1 MEIRE
6 IKPTSIKALEIKR
19 VAAYARVSRDSEAMF
34 DSLSSQV
41 SYYNEYICSH
51 PGWIYAGVYAD
62 YGISGTKENRPEFQ
76 RMLEDARAGK
86 IDIIITK
93 SITRFARNAVTL
105 LKTVREMKE
114 LGIEI
119 IFEKENMCSFDA
131 NVDMIMTMLALNAE
145 EEARSASENKLW
157 RIRKQFE
164 KGIPTWHN
172 MFGYRMIDGQF
183 HVVGEEA
190 EVVRRIFDDY
200 LSGMGKQQIA
210 RRLNDDHILNGNKVW
225 KESSINVILN
235 NEKYTGNMVLQK
247 KYVVDFRTKKQKVN
261 HGERRQYLVEES
273 HEPIISMETFERAKM
288 EQLRRNKRGYGLIR
302 SDGHLFTGLM
312 VCGICKTAFVYKLA
326 PTTTGGIRSKLPV
339 WMCHGYEKLGRG
351 YCPAQRIREDVL
363 MEKTRQVLRLAEGT
377 ELTNELLR
385 QKISR
390 IEVLADYTIRYYLM
404 GGQIEMV
411 KWQNPS
417 RSLSW
422 TPEMRKKV
430 SEQNRVRRELASM
443 KEGN

>member
-1 MEIRE
+1 MQIRE
-6 IKPTSIKALEIKR
+6 IQPTNIQALETKR

-41 SYYNEYICSH
+41 SYYNEYISNH

-62 YGISGTKENRPEFQ
+62 YGISGTKINRPEFQ

-93 SITRFARNAVTL
+93 SITRFARNTVIL
-105 LKTVREMKE
+105 LKTVRELKG
-114 LGIEI
+114 LGIEV
-119 IFEKENMCSFDA
+119 IFENDDMSSFGPD
-131 NVDMIMTMLALNAE
+131 VDLLMTLLAMKAE

-164 KGIPTWHN
+164 EGIPTYHN

-183 HVVGEEA
+183 QIVEEEA
-190 EVVRRIFDDY
+190 IVVRRIFSDY

-210 RRLNDDHILNGNKVW
+210 RRLNDDHVLNGNKVW
-225 KESSINVILN
+225 KESSIHVILN
-235 NEKYTGNMVLQK
+235 NEKYTGNMILQK
-247 KYVVDFRTKKQKVN
+247 KYIEDFRTKKQKIN
-261 HGERRQYLVEES
+261 HGERRQYYVEES
-273 HEPIISMETFERAKM
+273 HEAIISEDTFERVQL
-288 EQLRRNKRGYGLIR
+288 EQLRRNKLGYGLIR
-302 SDGHLFTGLM
+302 SQGHLFTGLLI
-312 VCGICKTAFVYKLA
+312 CGICKVAYVYKLA
-326 PTTTGGIRSKLPV
+326 PTTVGGMKGKIPV

-351 YCPAQRIREDVL
+351 YCASQRIREDVL
-363 MEKTRQVLRLAEGT
+363 SEKTRQVLGLPEGA
-377 ELTNELLR
+377 ELTNEYLR
-385 QKISR
+385 EKINR
-390 IEVLADYTIRYYLM
+390 IEIPAHYTIRYFLKD
-404 GGQIEMV
+404 GRIETV

-430 SEQNRVRRELASM
+430 SEKNRARQKLASI
-443 KEGN
+443 KGGE